1 MRYHYISDSHVHSD
15 CSFDGT
21 DPVMM
26 ICERAAALGLYSI
39 AVTDHCECDIYYKEG
54 FDRSVVQSFFE
65 TRKAR
70 AVFYGRLQV
79 YAGIELGQPITDPK
93 ATREALSAGAFDF
106 VLASVHNL
114 PGQKD
119 FYYLNYTD
127 ENVDPLLS
135 DYFEVT
141 TDYLLKGIEPAPPVR
156 DKRADGRIFTIVASV
171 LNLIGVLVA
180 CVVFYET
187 QMAGAI
193 VIGLVFLALGCMVF
207 GIGMVES
214 APDSKPRAKRD
225 FWLVNIWLLAFMP
238 WSFVWNVIYTF
249 PGAPYPLGG
258 CLGVFW
264 VVYLLGCTAVA
275 LLQIK
280 KARAEKGGG

>member
-127 ENVDPLLS
+127 KNVDPLLS
-135 DYFEVT
+135 DYFDHV
-141 TDYLLKGIEPAPPVR
+141 LQ
-156 DKRADGRIFTIVASV
+156 VAKWGQFDSLAHLTYPLRYILAQGGAV
-171 LNLIGVLVA
+171 QIPRENRR
-180 CVVFYET
+180 CF
-187 QMAGAI
+187 AGADSAEK
-193 VIGLVFLALGCMVF
+193 GFGGEYLRPSPADRRYSSRRWDRPPFL
-207 GIGMVES
+207 
-214 APDSKPRAKRD
+214 RAGRNLCD
-225 FWLVNIWLLAFMP
+225 AGVGR
-238 WSFVWNVIYTF
+238 S
-249 PGAPYPLGG
+249 PLGG
-258 CLGVFW
+258 CV
-264 VVYLLGCTAVA
+264 
-275 LLQIK
+275 
-280 KARAEKGGG
+280 RRH

>member
-93 ATREALSAGAFDF
+93 ATRELS
-106 VLASVHNL
+106 
-114 PGQKD
+114 
-119 FYYLNYTD
+119 
-127 ENVDPLLS
+127 
-135 DYFEVT
+135 
-141 TDYLLKGIEPAPPVR
+141 
-156 DKRADGRIFTIVASV
+156 
-171 LNLIGVLVA
+171 LIH
-180 CVVFYET
+180 
-187 QMAGAI
+187 I
-193 VIGLVFLALGCMVF
+193 
-207 GIGMVES
+207 
-214 APDSKPRAKRD
+214 
-225 FWLVNIWLLAFMP
+225 
-238 WSFVWNVIYTF
+238 
-249 PGAPYPLGG
+249 
-258 CLGVFW
+258 
-264 VVYLLGCTAVA
+264 
-275 LLQIK
+275 
-280 KARAEKGGG
+280 

>member
-135 DYFEVT
+135 DYFDHVLQVAKWGQFDSLAHLTYPLRYILAQPGLRVELSKYREKIDAVLLELIQQKKALEVNT
-141 TDYLLKGIEPAPPVR
+141 SGLPPADRRYSSRRWDRPPFL
-156 DKRADGRIFTIVASV
+156 RAGR
-171 LNLIGVLVA
+171 NLCDAGV
-180 CVVFYET
+180 
-187 QMAGAI
+187 GR
-193 VIGLVFLALGCMVF
+193 
-207 GIGMVES
+207 S
-214 APDSKPRAKRD
+214 
-225 FWLVNIWLLAFMP
+225 
-238 WSFVWNVIYTF
+238 
-249 PGAPYPLGG
+249 PLGG
-258 CLGVFW
+258 CV
-264 VVYLLGCTAVA
+264 
-275 LLQIK
+275 
-280 KARAEKGGG
+280 RRH